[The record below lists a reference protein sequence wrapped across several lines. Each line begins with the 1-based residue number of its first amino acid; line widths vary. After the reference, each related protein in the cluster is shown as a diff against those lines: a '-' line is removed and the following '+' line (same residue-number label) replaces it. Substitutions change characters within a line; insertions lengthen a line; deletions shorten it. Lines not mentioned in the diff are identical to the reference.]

1 MASERS
7 NPSRRDLFVFVVLW
21 VVFCTAIG
29 LVAAHRPASIA
40 AAAVFT
46 AVCALVAIV
55 FDGETAF
62 GRKVLGLVIPGSLA
76 GIWGAGV
83 VANRA
88 GADPGFVREWVLGA
102 LVAVGV
108 VGTGAMLASRALAR
122 RVYRV
127 WMDASAPIGWTVST
141 VLLGVVYFVVITPMG
156 VVMRV
161 FGYDPMARGFD
172 GGRASYWEERDA
184 PGGARRY
191 FRQF

>member
-1 MASERS
+1 M
-7 NPSRRDLFVFVVLW
+7 FVVLW

-62 GRKVLGLVIPGSLA
+62 GPQVLGLVIRVRWRGS
-76 GIWGAGV
+76 GGV